1 MASKETEIAHQ
12 MGSDVLYPSEKQPE
26 TALTPR
32 NTADDHGN
40 SDQKSLDQEAQAGVK
55 GVQAAAAV
63 WTKSHMILAY
73 VIIWFIYFVTSIQEV
88 VIRSLNPYVTSAFML
103 HSLTAAT
110 SIMANIIGG
119 LSKIPL
125 AKILD
130 SWGRPQG
137 MSLML
142 IIWVVGFI
150 MMAACD
156 NVQTYAAAQVFSSV
170 GSQGVSYCLTVF
182 ISDTSAL
189 KNRALMLS
197 FATSPYIITTWIGG
211 PISQSVLKGPGWR
224 WGFGIFT
231 IIVPVVV
238 APLCLLFFW
247 NQQKAKKMG
256 LLAPSRG
263 SLTLSTVKQYC
274 IEVDLIGI
282 ILLAGGMALFLLP
295 FSLWSYQK
303 DQWRSAMIICM
314 IIFGGLLLIAF
325 AIYERFWAPV
335 TFIPF
340 NLLMDRTVFFGGL
353 MFIFEFFN
361 SMVWGSYFS
370 SMLQVVWGL
379 DVTEASYVSAIYRV
393 GSCLFCLLVGFL
405 IRWTGRFKWL
415 AVYFSF
421 PLMILGVGLMIKFRQ
436 PDAGIG
442 YICMTQIFVAF
453 AGGTTV
459 ICGELAMMAPS
470 DHQHIAVILAMLNL
484 FGSIGSA
491 IGSTVSAA
499 IWTSEFPKALAKY
512 VPAEVSVATVYSDI
526 TAQLSYEW
534 GSPARNAIAHAYG
547 DAQRYMLITSVC
559 MLVVGWG
566 CAAMWRDI
574 KIKDLKQVKGR
585 VI

>member
-1 MASKETEIAHQ
+1 MASKETEIARE
-12 MGSDVLYPSEKQPE
+12 MGSEVLYPSEKAPE
-26 TALTPR
+26 TAHTPKD
-32 NTADDHGN
+32 TAEDHGS
-40 SDQKSLDQEAQAGVK
+40 SDQDSLDQEAQAGVK
-55 GVQAAAAV
+55 GVQATAAV

-88 VIRSLNPYVTSAFML
+88 VIRSLNPYVTSAFRL

-150 MMAACD
+150 MMAACN
-156 NVQTYAAAQVFSSV
+156 NVETYAAAQVFSSV

-197 FATSPYIITTWIGG
+197 FATSPYVITTWIGG
-211 PISQSVLKGPGWR
+211 PISQSVLGGPGWR

-247 NQQKAKKMG
+247 NQRKAKKMG
-256 LLAPSRG
+256 LLASSHG
-263 SLTLSTVKQYC
+263 HVTFASLKKYC
-274 IEVDLIGI
+274 IEIDLIGI

-314 IIFGGLLLIAF
+314 IVFGGLLLILF
-325 AIYERFWAPV
+325 AVYERFWAPV

-353 MFIFEFFN
+353 MFVFEFFN
-361 SMVWGSYFS
+361 SMVWGSYFT

-436 PDAGIG
+436 PDTNIG
-442 YICMTQIFVAF
+442 YICMTQIFVAV

-470 DHQHIAVILAMLNL
+470 DHQHIAVVLAMLDL

-499 IWTSEFPKALAKY
+499 TWTSQFPKALTKY
-512 VPAEVSVATVYSDI
+512 LPADVNMATVYSDI
-526 TAQLSYEW
+526 TAQLSYPW
-534 GSPARNAIAHAYG
+534 GSSTRNAIAHAYG
-547 DAQRYMLITSVC
+547 DAQRYMLVTSVC
-559 MLVVGWG
+559 LLVVAWG
-566 CAAMWRDI
+566 CAGMWRDI
-574 KIKDLKQVKGR
+574 KIKDLKQVRGR

>member
-1 MASKETEIAHQ
+1 MASKETEIAR
-12 MGSDVLYPSEKQPE
+12 DVSSNVTHPSEKEPE
-26 TALTPR
+26 TAHTPKD
-32 NTADDHGN
+32 TADDNGN
-40 SDQKSLDQEAQAGVK
+40 SDQESLDQEAQAGVK

-63 WTKSHMILAY
+63 WTKSHLILAY
-73 VIIWFIYFVTSIQEV
+73 AIIWFIYFVTSIQEV

-150 MMAACD
+150 MMAGCD

-211 PISQSVLKGPGWR
+211 PISQSVLEGPGWR

-263 SLTLSTVKQYC
+263 PLTLSTVKQYC

-314 IIFGGLLLIAF
+314 IVFGGLLLIAF
-325 AIYERFWAPV
+325 AIYERSWAPV

-361 SMVWGSYFS
+361 SMVWGSYFG

-484 FGSIGSA
+484 FSSIGSA
-491 IGSTVSAA
+491 LGSTVSAA

-512 VPAEVSVATVYSDI
+512 VPAEVDVAAVYSDI

-534 GSPARNAIAHAYG
+534 GSPARNAIARAYG

-559 MLVVGWG
+559 MLVVAWG